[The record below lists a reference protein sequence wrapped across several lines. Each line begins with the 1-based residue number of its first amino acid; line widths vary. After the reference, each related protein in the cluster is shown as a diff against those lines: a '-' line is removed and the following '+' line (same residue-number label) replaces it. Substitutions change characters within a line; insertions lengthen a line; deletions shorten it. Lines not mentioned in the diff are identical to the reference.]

1 MSIGDKILF
10 LLSNN
15 PCAYKKLRNKLIGNV
30 YSKDKLVK
38 EQTLKRSLS
47 RLRDK
52 GIIDLKNKNWK
63 ITPEGIELFKLK
75 NKGLRRFLSE
85 KSLSKKVVKEVL
97 VLFDIPEKERYKR
110 DWLRRELV
118 TFGYEQIQRSVWFG
132 PKLPKDFITYLT
144 QENIYLYIHIFKVS
158 KNLFD

>member
-1 MSIGDKILF
+1 M
-10 LLSNN
+10 
-15 PCAYKKLRNKLIGNV
+15 
-30 YSKDKLVK
+30 
-38 EQTLKRSLS
+38 
-47 RLRDK
+47 
-52 GIIDLKNKNWK
+52 
-63 ITPEGIELFKLK
+63 
-75 NKGLRRFLSE
+75 RRFLSE